1 MIQIM
6 LILLILL
13 RWNLMGTL
21 LLPLLPEQEIS
32 MDMDE
37 EENAE
42 DMDVDAEGMDVEPGV
57 VDVDVDVE
65 VVEKGEEMAM
75 L

>member
-1 MIQIM
+1 
-6 LILLILL
+6 
-13 RWNLMGTL
+13 
-21 LLPLLPEQEIS
+21 

-42 DMDVDAEGMDVEPGV
+42 DINVDAEGMDVEPGV